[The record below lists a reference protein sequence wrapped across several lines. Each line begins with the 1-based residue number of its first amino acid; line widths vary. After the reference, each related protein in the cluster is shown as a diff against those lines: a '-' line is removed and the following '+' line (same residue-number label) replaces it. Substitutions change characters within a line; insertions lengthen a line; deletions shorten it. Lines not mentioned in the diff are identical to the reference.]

1 MISHWASLEGCTATC
16 GVDLATDNILGS
28 PLCVALAGTSVYGPE
43 LVFAKGTD
51 GLYEIEPSMRWN
63 PAVVAGVGMIP
74 DPSPLYRDM
83 HSYLAS
89 AGAQAVSCFSLCCC
103 INARVCRGD
112 GRKHQTAQRVTAS
125 LHGFGVP
132 KMLSDCQPASRH
144 RSNVKTVYFM

>member
-1 MISHWASLEGCTATC
+1 VAAWHLGDLHH
-16 GVDLATDNILGS
+16 GVCRPHTMWS
-28 PLCVALAGTSVYGPE
+28 MAGTSVYGPE

-89 AGAQAVSCFSLCCC
+89 AGLCACSRWHLV
-103 INARVCRGD
+103 AA
-112 GRKHQTAQRVTAS
+112 HVT
-125 LHGFGVP
+125 
-132 KMLSDCQPASRH
+132 
-144 RSNVKTVYFM
+144 